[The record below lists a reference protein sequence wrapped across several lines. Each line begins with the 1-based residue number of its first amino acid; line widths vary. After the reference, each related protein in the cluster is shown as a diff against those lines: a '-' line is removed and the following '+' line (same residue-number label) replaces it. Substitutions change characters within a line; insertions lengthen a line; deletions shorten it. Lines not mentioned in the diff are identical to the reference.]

1 MLAQYEIIGPIIS
14 QKLYTDPHR
23 KEVAEYYFENYIY
36 DIVCDLQKGCKDY
49 DNIARRYIEMAND
62 MKRMYGINKEVKEE
76 EVISLSEKI
85 KNNQYKVKKLTKE
98 QKVKFLFFSYL

>member
-1 MLAQYEIIGPIIS
+1 M
-14 QKLYTDPHR
+14 
-23 KEVAEYYFENYIY
+23 NYIY